1 MAGEAEVKDNPVED
15 KPLAERIV
23 RGSFQI
29 NLAIAGRGI
38 QISGYINDGESKS
51 DLNKRLDEAQDIIT
65 RQVLKNDLESK
76 QGHLKLAWDAL
87 DHNGKRYQTLVN
99 RKKKTG
105 KLPTNMDNELNNFD
119 NTITA
124 IKEDIERT
132 ERDIEATKKRIE
144 ELT

>member
-1 MAGEAEVKDNPVED
+1 MSETTEVKTPDPI
-15 KPLAERIV
+15 PLPERVI
-23 RGSFQI
+23 RGSFSV
-29 NLAIAGRGI
+29 NLTIAGRGI
-38 QISGYINDGESKS
+38 QMSGYINDGEGTS
-51 DLNKRLDEAQDIIT
+51 DLNRRIDEFQNVIT

-76 QGHLKLAWDAL
+76 EGHLKLAFDAL
-87 DHNGKRYQTLVN
+87 EHNAKRFDMLVT

-124 IKEDIERT
+124 IKEDIART
-132 ERDIEATKKRIE
+132 ERDIEATKKRID